1 MGGGEESMKHRRP
14 ADEAL
19 TEIENAIE
27 IELHG
32 DSQGDSNRQVV
43 AELRAWANVLK
54 ACGKVRTPIAGKEW
68 GGVWSA
74 ILRAQKIEA
83 RRKP

>member
-1 MGGGEESMKHRRP
+1 MKHRRP

-43 AELRAWANVLK
+43 AELRAWATVLRTC
-54 ACGKVRTPIAGKEW
+54 AGATLPEGSMGLGLGDSMYIGK
-68 GGVWSA
+68 A
-74 ILRAQKIEA
+74 ILRARKIEA

>member
-1 MGGGEESMKHRRP
+1 MKHRRP

-54 ACGKVRTPIAGKEW
+54 CAAEYTNEDDGTCWIRLYN
-68 GGVWSA
+68 A
-74 ILRAQKIEA
+74 IMRAQKVEA